1 MKARYGVWLA
11 VLFATGFG
19 AAPAVF
25 AAGVCTP
32 RSVGVTGRG
41 EVSTAVGVYVFHIGI
56 AYRNTDIRAAN
67 AAVDKAS
74 VRAVNAAR
82 RAGLVKAD
90 IRSTHVTISPVYDAK
105 AKAGEAPRYEVTRT
119 ITLALHRPA
128 NYGKLVEGLIGA
140 GVNRIADIEARPAD
154 PQALADRALAAAV
167 ADARHKAQRIAVGLG
182 VHIGP
187 ALEVNEQSYPGLRP
201 VMMNATRSGN
211 AGGYEPGRLTVT
223 AIISARFA
231 LSPSGCPHT

>member
-1 MKARYGVWLA
+1 MKARHGVWIA
-11 VLFATGFG
+11 VLFATGLG
-19 AAPAVF
+19 VAPAAF
-25 AAGVCTP
+25 AVGVCTP

-41 EVSTAVGVYVFHIGI
+41 EVRTAVGLYVFHVGI

-82 RAGLVKAD
+82 RAGLSKAD
-90 IRSTHVTISPVYDAK
+90 IQSTRVTISPVYDAK
-105 AKAGEAPRYEVTRT
+105 AKAGEAPVYEVTRT
-119 ITLALHRPA
+119 ITLTLRHPA
-128 NYGKLVEGLIGA
+128 NYGKLVEGLIGV

-167 ADARHKAQRIAVGLG
+167 ADARHKAQRIAAGLG
-182 VHIGP
+182 VRIGP
-187 ALEVNEQSYPGLRP
+187 ALEVNEHSYPGPRP
-201 VMMNATRSGN
+201 AMMNVLRSGN
-211 AGGYEPGRLTVT
+211 AGGYEPGRLAVT

-231 LSPSGCPHT
+231 LSPSGCPRT